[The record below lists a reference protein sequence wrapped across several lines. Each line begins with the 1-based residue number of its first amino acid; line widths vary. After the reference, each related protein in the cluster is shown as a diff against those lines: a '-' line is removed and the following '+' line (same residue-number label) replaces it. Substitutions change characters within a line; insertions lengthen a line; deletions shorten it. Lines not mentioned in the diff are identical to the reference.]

1 MTPRGLLLSDDL
13 IFTSRVTATAC
24 ADGLTVAPAK
34 TAAALLA
41 LAREGTPAGVI
52 VDLHNPGLDLDGFL
66 VGLRAACPGMPRVIA
81 YGSHVDAARLKA
93 ARAAGCDRVMPR
105 SQFVAELE
113 AGIRGWL
120 TGSAE

>member
-1 MTPRGLLLSDDL
+1 MTAPRGLLLSDDL
-13 IFTSRVTATAC
+13 IFTSRVTATAGPTGRRGPG
-24 ADGLTVAPAK
+24 AA
-34 TAAALLA
+34 AAALLA

-93 ARAAGCDRVMPR
+93 ARAGGM
-105 SQFVAELE
+105 
-113 AGIRGWL
+113 
-120 TGSAE
+120 